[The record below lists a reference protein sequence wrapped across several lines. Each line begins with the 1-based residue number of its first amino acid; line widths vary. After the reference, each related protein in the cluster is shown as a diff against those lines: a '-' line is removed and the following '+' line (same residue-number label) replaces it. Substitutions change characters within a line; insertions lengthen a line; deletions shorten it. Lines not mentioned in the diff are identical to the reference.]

1 MKQVDFQSMSL
12 DDLWDLHKRVLAI
25 LEQRL
30 DREKQKLESHLK
42 ELTGKSGGAK
52 ERRPYPQVKPKFR
65 NPERPFETWA
75 GRGRQPKWVGD
86 LLAAGVRIDDLRIT
100 EGNRPQEITGQE
112 AAALDSEGSKGPPKA
127 AIKKIGAVR

>member
-42 ELTGKSGGAK
+42 ELAGKSAGVK

-75 GRGRQPKWVGD
+75 GRGHQPKWVKN

-100 EGNRPQEITGQE
+100 EGNGPQEITGHGQE
-112 AAALDSEGSKGPPKA
+112 ASAFDPAPIMKSG
-127 AIKKIGAVR
+127 R

>member
-65 NPERPFETWA
+65 NPAHLEQTWS
-75 GRGRQPKWVGD
+75 GRGKQPHWVKTWIASGAN
-86 LLAAGVRIDDLRIT
+86 LDDLRVDPT
-100 EGNRPQEITGQE
+100 QLAQDGSG
-112 AAALDSEGSKGPPKA
+112 ALARS
-127 AIKKIGAVR
+127 IKSVCIIEDDRGWT

>member
-1 MKQVDFQSMSL
+1 MKQVDIQSMSL

-42 ELTGKSGGAK
+42 ELTGKSGAAK

-75 GRGRQPKWVGD
+75 GRTSAEMGEGPAGGRRAHRGSED
-86 LLAAGVRIDDLRIT
+86 
-100 EGNRPQEITGQE
+100 NRKQHATRDHWPR
-112 AAALDSEGSKGPPKA
+112 SFCS
-127 AIKKIGAVR
+127 